1 MKFKA
6 RRGVYIKMLV
16 AVFFIVPV
24 LFVLFLPDT
33 MLEKPAAVA
42 ILFVPFFL
50 FLWIYVD
57 TSYTIDDGKLF
68 YKSAFLRGSIPI
80 SHIQKVVKGK
90 TAWSGIRPATAFNGL
105 LIVFDKAD
113 EVYISPENNDL
124 LVWELLRHNEGIKV
138 LG

>member
-6 RRGVYIKMLV
+6 KRGLYIKVLV
-16 AVFFIVPV
+16 AVFFIAPV
-24 LFVLFLPDT
+24 LLILFLPDT
-33 MLEKPAAVA
+33 MLEKPGAVA
-42 ILFVPFFL
+42 ILFVPFLL

-57 TSYTIDDGKLF
+57 TSYTVHDGKLS

-80 SHIQKVVKGK
+80 SNIQKVVKGK
-90 TAWSGIRPATAFNGL
+90 TAWSGVRPATAFNGL

-124 LVWELLRHNEGIKV
+124 LVSELLRHNEGIKV
-138 LG
+138 VG